1 MVVAL
6 GPGEPG
12 DADRFPFLPE
22 TLRRVAKKV
31 WNRRCV
37 SAGRRYVFGLVS
49 RERTTTNGAVLGSAP
64 AMRRRLANREVAD
77 LFGITHRT

>member
-6 GPGEPG
+6 VPGEPG

-31 WNRRCV
+31 WNRCCV
-37 SAGRRYVFGLVS
+37 SAGRRYVFGVD
-49 RERTTTNGAVLGSAP
+49 
-64 AMRRRLANREVAD
+64 LA
-77 LFGITHRT
+77 HRTMSTASSSRHLRSTLARGRQNTAAPW